1 MRGARV
7 APLAVRTRIIS
18 SGEKIEASTCVYAC
32 ICSMHM
38 QRAYAGSMHM
48 QMQHAYVCMHACI
61 MQEHVHVRVP
71 GAEKSREEQTRSEKS
86 REETRREEKRTDE
99 KRREAA
105 RREEEI
111 REEKRK

>member
-1 MRGARV
+1 M
-7 APLAVRTRIIS
+7 AVRTRIIS

-61 MQEHVHVRVP
+61 MQEHVHVRVL
-71 GAEKSREEQTRSEKS
+71 GAVEKSREERGV
-86 REETRREEKRTDE
+86 RAPPP
-99 KRREAA
+99 AA
-105 RREEEI
+105 RPR
-111 REEKRK
+111 